1 MNEPDGKN
9 VLVTGAAGYLGSK
22 LVNLLDG
29 KPDIDRIVGI
39 DIKVPAYEREK
50 LTFLKRDIREP
61 LTDVLQEHDIDAIFH
76 LAFVKIPIH
85 DKSLMEDININGA
98 LNVQKSSVE
107 SHVKQI
113 IYASSA
119 TTYGFHPDNDIPLT
133 ESSPLRGNDNY
144 VYTKDKKIIDGL
156 FETFSREHPEIK
168 VSSVRPVFVVGKGFD
183 DPLSSHLLDKFCLIP
198 SKGCE
203 LQFVHEDDMMDILY
217 LLYSKA
223 ASGPFN
229 VGSTG
234 TLSLKEMVRM
244 VGSWP
249 IPIPFPL
256 LYGVNSVAWSLRLTF
271 ITDEPSPG
279 LLGLRYP
286 WIVSSEKLRKETGF
300 EYRYT
305 SREAF
310 EDWVNHVKSEV
321 RDG

>member
-1 MNEPDGKN
+1 MNDPDLRN
-9 VLVTGAAGYLGSK
+9 VLVTGSSGYLGSK
-22 LVNLLDG
+22 LVDLLDG
-29 KPDIDRIVGI
+29 KPDIGRIVGV
-39 DIKVPAYEREK
+39 DVKAPTLEREK
-50 LTFLKRDIREP
+50 FKFLKRDIREP
-61 LTDVLQEHDIDAIFH
+61 LTEVLQEFDIDAIFH

-98 LNVQKSSVE
+98 LNVMRSSLE
-107 SHVKQI
+107 SDVGQI

-119 TTYGFHPDNDIPLT
+119 TAYGFHRDNDNPLT

-144 VYTKDKKIIDGL
+144 IYTKDKKIIDGL
-156 FETFSREHPEIK
+156 FETFAKEHPEIK

-183 DPLSSHLLDKFCLIP
+183 DPLSEHLLDKFCLIP
-198 SKGCE
+198 SKACE

-217 LLYSKA
+217 LLFSRSVA
-223 ASGPFN
+223 GAFN

-234 TLSLKEMVRM
+234 TLSLKEMVKM

-256 LYGVNSVAWSLRLTF
+256 LYGINSVAWSLRLTF

-279 LLGLRYP
+279 LLGLRHP
-286 WIVSSEKLRKETGF
+286 WIVSSEKLRKETGY
-300 EYRYT
+300 EYNYT

-310 EDWVNHVKSEV
+310 KDWVDHVKNEAK
-321 RDG
+321 DG

>member
-1 MNEPDGKN
+1 MTDLDGKT
-9 VLVTGAAGYLGSK
+9 VLVTGSAGYLGSK
-22 LVNLLDG
+22 LVKLLDG
-29 KPDIDRIVGI
+29 KPDIDRIIGV
-39 DIKVPAYEREK
+39 DIKAPSFEREK

-61 LTDVLQEHDIDAIFH
+61 LADVLEDYDIDAVFH

-85 DKSLMEDININGA
+85 DKALMEDININGA
-98 LNVQKSSVE
+98 LNVMNSSIR
-107 SHVKQI
+107 SDVKQI

-119 TTYGFHPDNDIPLT
+119 TAYGFHPDNDNPLT

-144 VYTKDKKIIDGL
+144 IYTKDKKIIEGH
-156 FETFSREHPEIK
+156 FGTFSREHPEIK
-168 VSSVRPVFVVGKGFD
+168 VSIVRPVFVVGKGFD

-198 SKGCE
+198 LKECE
-203 LQFVHEDDMMDILY
+203 MQFVHEDDMMDILY
-217 LLYSKA
+217 LLFSKGIG
-223 ASGPFN
+223 GPFN
-229 VGSTG
+229 IGSTG
-234 TLSLKEMVRM
+234 TLSLREMVSM

-256 LYGVNSVAWSLRLTF
+256 MYGINSVAWSLRLTF

-310 EDWVNHVKSEV
+310 EDWVNHVKNEA
-321 RDG
+321 